1 MPTSYSDNLRVAL
14 PAAGELS
21 GTWGGEV
28 NAAITLMLE
37 QAITGA
43 VTITHPDTAEY
54 TLTVADGATDEA
66 RNAVLNITGTLTDDR
81 DVICPAAEKV
91 YLVIN
96 TTTGGFAITIKTD
109 LGTGVLVP
117 SGASALV
124 YCDGDDVIAALVGS
138 PTFPTLNG
146 NPLTGEEIANA
157 LAAANKQD
165 YLLSCSDLTTSLI
178 ATTSAGYVN
187 ALYAANVVA
196 VRASLLTASTSGE
209 VEIDIKVNGTSILS
223 TPLTIDE
230 DETTSLD
237 AAVPAVIATPE
248 LAEDDVITIDIVSP
262 GTGAKGLNV
271 SLLCVGT

>member
-1 MPTSYSDNLRVAL
+1 MPTDYTTNLRLAL
-14 PAAGELS
+14 PASGELS
-21 GTWGGEV
+21 GTWGAEV
-28 NAAITLMLE
+28 NTAITLMLE
-37 QAITGA
+37 QAITGYLS
-43 VTITHPDTAEY
+43 VTMADANV
-54 TLTVADGATDEA
+54 TLTTADGAPDEA
-66 RNAVLNITGTLTDDR
+66 RNAVLRCTGTLTADR
-81 DVICPAAEKV
+81 NLICPTAEKL
-91 YLVIN
+91 YLVLN
-96 TTTGGFAITIKTD
+96 NTTGGFNVTIKTA

-124 YCDGDDVIAALVGS
+124 FCDGTNVVAGLVGS
-138 PTFPTLNG
+138 ATFPTIDG
-146 NPLTGEEIANA
+146 TPLTGAEIAAA

-196 VRASLLTASTSGE
+196 VRASLLTASTAGE

-223 TPLTIDE
+223 TPLTIDA

-237 AAVPAVIATPE
+237 AAVPAAIATPE

-262 GTGAKGLNV
+262 GTGAKGLIV
-271 SLLCVGT
+271 SLLCIGT